1 MIGYVHLII
10 YFIIK
15 RQLTLRNSWVKKSK
29 TNESFDSSVKIQRRF
44 TRSLTS
50 YLLECIHYIITFIKS
65 ALNHLGT
72 SRLTESWNNN
82 KKILEIIIA
91 PNEAK
96 INTTIKAITC
106 ESPKE
111 SEHNMRAILKK
122 VHLQSEKKT
131 EQTFIIKQSNSDIFQ
146 SFNEEHSRDS
156 LSKMEDKYD
165 RFIIHEFHSQNSGEQ
180 TYITTSEPQE
190 ENSRILNS
198 LKMDCK
204 FKDLSRLDFH
214 GNSSNDFHT
223 IVEKTG
229 HSSAAATATAGVTSR
244 SISSTPESCR
254 IKSLLRREKRTE
266 KTVAIVLGCFVGCW
280 LPLLPQ
286 YLGEII
292 CSCMFPEY
300 LIMAVSYSVYF
311 NSCCNPFIYAFYN
324 KSYADAFK
332 KILHIEGYFK
342 RKNSADS

>member
-15 RQLTLRNSWVKKSK
+15 RQLTLRNSWVKRSK
-29 TNESFDSSVKIQRRF
+29 TNQSFGSSVKINRRF

-50 YLLECIHYIITFIKS
+50 YLLECIQYIITLIKS

-72 SRLTESWNNN
+72 SRFTESWNNN
-82 KKILEIIIA
+82 KKIFEIIIA
-91 PNEAK
+91 SNEAK

-111 SEHNMRAILKK
+111 SEHNLPAILKK
-122 VHLQSEKKT
+122 VHLKSEKKT
-131 EQTFIIKQSNSDIFQ
+131 EQPFIIKQSSSDIFQ
-146 SFNEEHSRDS
+146 SFNEEYSPDS

-165 RFIIHEFHSQNSGEQ
+165 RFIVHEFHSQNSVEQ

-190 ENSRILNS
+190 ENSRILDS
-198 LKMDCK
+198 LKMVCK
-204 FKDLSRLDFH
+204 FKDLSKLDLH

-223 IVEKTG
+223 IVEKTC
-229 HSSAAATATAGVTSR
+229 HSSAAAVGVTSR